1 MTTLLTVMCVAIGAV
16 GICLGFI
23 TKKLCEMMDEQE
35 MERQLLESRI
45 DSTLLLYQEHQKAF
59 ENRIKKLETDLNYE
73 RDIRREAVD
82 QAKNEAA
89 DAVKKEAALRQNE
102 IESHK
107 AETYLALYG
116 RCGYDGKSFCGVP
129 VVDPKNE
136 PWLAYKWTF
145 GDEHGTK

>member
-1 MTTLLTVMCVAIGAV
+1 MTVLITVMCIAIGAV

-35 MERQLLESRI
+35 TERRLLESRI
-45 DSTLLLYQEHQKAF
+45 DCTLLLYQEHQKAF
-59 ENRIKKLETDLNYE
+59 ENKIKKLETDLNYE

-82 QAKNEAA
+82 QAKNEATA
-89 DAVKKEAALRQNE
+89 AVEKEAALRQNE

-116 RCGYDGKSFCGVP
+116 KSFCGVP

-136 PWLAYKWTF
+136 PWLAYKWDF

>member
-1 MTTLLTVMCVAIGAV
+1 MMTTLLTIMCVAIGAV

-35 MERQLLESRI
+35 MERRLFESRI
-45 DSTLLLYQEHQKAF
+45 DGTLLLFEQKQNALI
-59 ENRIKKLETDLNYE
+59 NRIKKLETDLNYE

-89 DAVKKEAALRQNE
+89 AAVKKEAALRQNE

-116 RCGYDGKSFCGVP
+116 RCGYDGKTF
-129 VVDPKNE
+129 K
-136 PWLAYKWTF
+136 PWTAFKWTF
-145 GDEHGTK
+145 GDEEHETHD